1 MRLYPRGGLLSAL
14 LLGGGLALT
23 CLGGAVGPPD
33 ASCNPTI
40 SPPVSGGC
48 TWYNFSANT
57 DNTITSGSS
66 FQNFYVD
73 AGNPPW
79 TFTSVGPV
87 IWRIL
92 DGGHQGDTFDAFDNG
107 VPLGIT
113 SSTPIDANHAC
124 ATDPTG
130 TNPAACW
137 NDPLM
142 SRGQFQLG
150 AGAHSLTVVWD
161 QRVPGGNSTLQW
173 FEIQSGSLSS
183 VPEPAAFLMVGA
195 GLLTVAMIRR
205 RPRVRR

>member
-1 MRLYPRGGLLSAL
+1 L
-14 LLGGGLALT
+14 LLGSGLAAT
-23 CLGGAVGPPD
+23 CWAGAVGPPD

-40 SPPVSGGC
+40 TPPATGGC
-48 TWYNFSANT
+48 TWYNFTVNT
-57 DNTITSGSS
+57 DNSVTGGSS
-66 FQNFYVD
+66 FSTYYVD
-73 AGNPPW
+73 AGNPAW

-107 VPLGIT
+107 VPLGVT
-113 SSTPIDANHAC
+113 SPTAIDANHAC
-124 ATDPTG
+124 ANDLTGPG

-150 AGAHSLTVVWD
+150 AGAHSLTIVWD

-173 FEIQSGSLSS
+173 FELQSGSI

-195 GLLTVAMIRR
+195 GSVCVAMIRR
-205 RPRVRR
+205 RPRAKR

>member
-1 MRLYPRGGLLSAL
+1 M
-14 LLGGGLALT
+14 
-23 CLGGAVGPPD
+23 GGAVGPPD
-33 ASCNPTI
+33 ANCNPTI
-40 SPPVSGGC
+40 TPPSSGGC
-48 TWYNFSANT
+48 VWYNFTANT

-66 FQNFYVD
+66 FTNYYVD
-73 AGNPPW
+73 AGNPAW

-107 VPLGIT
+107 VFLGTT
-113 SSTPIDANHAC
+113 SSTPIDANHSC
-124 ATDPTG
+124 ANDQTGMG

-150 AGAHSLTVVWD
+150 TGAHSLTVVWD

-173 FEIQSGSLSS
+173 FELQSGTI
-183 VPEPAAFLMVGA
+183 VPEPTAFLMVGA
-195 GLLTVAMIRR
+195 GLVCVAMIRR